1 MAFLFGRNK
10 QKVIVDLTKSAKDL
24 LVKIQTVDQL
34 PTQVCLRGLV
44 VLILDE
50 VYGADFALHRRRSRW
65 RKS

>member
-34 PTQVCLRGLV
+34 PTQVH
-44 VLILDE
+44 E
-50 VYGADFALHRRRSRW
+50 VEIRTGQDKSLTIFNRRRNHW